1 MQIIRFEMFIDQINQ
16 ENKLKLE
23 ELVLERFL
31 ILKYINFDSLK
42 LSLETFFKKE
52 VTCEELVQNFLEDE
66 EIQKNVYET
75 LKKGFENVSKKAE
88 KDNSVFNLNLH
99 NVFWNNNGKMIMRDV
114 SINETVI
121 SKEIE
126 NNIKNHF
133 DFMFIKLQEDFNKWQ
148 NSVEKA
154 FKLQSENFSVKENG
168 VQVTVK
174 VENFKKM
181 LSYFI
186 KILLPFITD
195 KKIIDELN
203 KHEFL
208 NTDDDPMTF
217 DGNVKRPKNKTFNTD
232 DGFQNELSN
241 KVSPSISTFNI
252 PISCPDIVLHWA
264 MMFAY
269 GNLKKMRKIPL
280 RHFQSISIHAESI
293 IENYSKQDNL
303 MKNAFNNLTIDVA
316 KLIIKQ
322 INELTDE
329 VKEEDQLTRF
339 ITIEYINEN
348 YK

>member
-1 MQIIRFEMFIDQINQ
+1 M
-16 ENKLKLE
+16 
-23 ELVLERFL
+23 
-31 ILKYINFDSLK
+31 YS
-42 LSLETFFKKE
+42 
-52 VTCEELVQNFLEDE
+52 
-66 EIQKNVYET
+66 
-75 LKKGFENVSKKAE
+75 
-88 KDNSVFNLNLH
+88 
-99 NVFWNNNGKMIMRDV
+99 
-114 SINETVI
+114 
-121 SKEIE
+121 
-126 NNIKNHF
+126 KNHF
-133 DFMFIKLQEDFNKWQ
+133 ESIFIKLQEDFNKDFNKLQ
-148 NSVEKA
+148 DFVEKA
-154 FKLQSENFSVKENG
+154 YKFQSENVSVKENG

-174 VENFKKM
+174 VENITKM

-217 DGNVKRPKNKTFNTD
+217 EGNIKRPKNKTFNTD
-232 DGFQNELSN
+232 SGFQNELSN